1 VGPDEGLPVSA
12 VASFDNL
19 RPFPK
24 AMLVRLGSLGR
35 ARRHELC
42 QVAGATLDC

>member
-1 VGPDEGLPVSA
+1 
-12 VASFDNL
+12 
-19 RPFPK
+19 
-24 AMLVRLGSLGR
+24 MLVRRLGSLGR